1 MGRGK
6 EENHCPYS
14 EKDRQNLMNV
24 YLIWHPE
31 LFGCLTGNMEKSS
44 LRLEDEEE
52 SQNINLCETDSI
64 ILSAYEITSL
74 TTSGVL

>member
-1 MGRGK
+1 
-6 EENHCPYS
+6 
-14 EKDRQNLMNV
+14 
-24 YLIWHPE
+24 
-31 LFGCLTGNMEKSS
+31 MEKSS